1 MVRHRFYTL
10 CSVAPQD
17 AEAGGVFDCE
27 LHALPLPNA
36 SLDAIVVHHGLEAAE
51 DSRMA
56 VREIARVMSPGGRL
70 VICGFNPYSLWG
82 LSNLVAR
89 FSGGSLGGL
98 RPVSPA
104 RIVDWL
110 TVLGFELSDEVVHLA
125 HGLPFLRAHSAHD
138 TGEPVEGWHPRQW
151 RRRMQNAWRR
161 HRPPFGGVYIISAFK
176 QVGAVRPDLTIA
188 QPRGGKLA
196 PVAYPKLSAWN
207 RVER

>member
-10 CSVAPQD
+10 CATPP
-17 AEAGGVFDCE
+17 EALDDGSIFACD

-36 SLDAIVVHHGLEAAE
+36 SLDAMVVHHGLEAAE
-51 DSRMA
+51 DSRTA

-82 LSNLVAR
+82 LRNLLAR
-89 FSGGSLGGL
+89 FSGGSLGNL

-125 HGLPFLRAHSAHD
+125 HGLPFLRAA
-138 TGEPVEGWHPRQW
+138 PPRRPHTADPAPARW
-151 RRRMQNAWRR
+151 RQRVRNALRR
-161 HRPPFGGVYIISAFK
+161 HRPPFGGVYIIVAFK
-176 QVGAVRPDLTIA
+176 QVGAVRPDLTVPDSRA
-188 QPRGGKLA
+188 GKLA

-207 RVER
+207 RIER